1 MSKKGKII
9 IAILIIIVLVIGF
22 FIIRGKNSKFNY
34 QLTDITIDEVN
45 YFTLRKN
52 ETYGVI
58 DREGKTVIEPK
69 YQKVVIPNPTKAIFI
84 VTDSNEPD
92 KSFAID
98 KTGTKVLTQYES
110 IEAISINQTS
120 SYVPYEKDVLKYKAN
135 GLYGLIDFNGNKIT
149 NAEYEEIEGIDYKE
163 GMLQVK
169 KDAKYGAINI
179 KGATVIECK
188 YDEIE
193 ADGYYNVNN
202 KYDSAGFIVRTKTD
216 DGYKYGYFNKEGKKY
231 LDTIY
236 NDVSRINKITDEKN
250 VYLINALNGR
260 YGLQKNN
267 KQVIENDFDAI
278 EYNESNKLLVVS
290 KADAY
295 GVYDLDGNVLLPLD
309 YDSVLI
315 GGIRIVATK
324 GTETLIF
331 NNKGEKIDSEF
342 TSYTKGNDNNAV
354 VIDVDGNY
362 NIVDKN
368 EKKLLDKNYD
378 YIEYFTNDYYIVNLE
393 TKSGIIKS
401 NGDIVVDI
409 NYSYIQKINDSNCL
423 EAGTEDGSTYIIS
436 TNCEVSEGIKDA
448 QTVTYENYI
457 KLYSSTDALYFDLN
471 GKKVTY
477 QSLYPNKTLYAKKEN
492 GKWGF
497 TDKSGN
503 MVVECKYDMVTEQGE
518 NSCGVKVGEKWGVID
533 TSGNVI
539 VEPTYTIYWNNI
551 EFRGQYYKTL
561 ENIGL
566 STYSNDENA

>member
-98 KTGTKVLTQYES
+98 KTGTKVLTQYENL
-110 IEAISINQTS
+110 EAISINQTS
-120 SYVPYEKDVLKYKAN
+120 SYVPYEKDVLKYKSN

-267 KQVIENDFDAI
+267 KQVIGNDFDAI

-436 TNCEVSEGIKDA
+436 TECEVSEGIKDA

-566 STYSNDENA
+566 STYSDDENA

>member
-1 MSKKGKII
+1 M
-9 IAILIIIVLVIGF
+9 
-22 FIIRGKNSKFNY
+22 
-34 QLTDITIDEVN
+34 
-45 YFTLRKN
+45 
-52 ETYGVI
+52 
-58 DREGKTVIEPK
+58 
-69 YQKVVIPNPTKAIFI
+69 
-84 VTDSNEPD
+84 
-92 KSFAID
+92 
-98 KTGTKVLTQYES
+98 
-110 IEAISINQTS
+110 
-120 SYVPYEKDVLKYKAN
+120 
-135 GLYGLIDFNGNKIT
+135 
-149 NAEYEEIEGIDYKE
+149 
-163 GMLQVK
+163 
-169 KDAKYGAINI
+169 
-179 KGATVIECK
+179 
-188 YDEIE
+188 
-193 ADGYYNVNN
+193 
-202 KYDSAGFIVRTKTD
+202 
-216 DGYKYGYFNKEGKKY
+216 
-231 LDTIY
+231 
-236 NDVSRINKITDEKN
+236 
-250 VYLINALNGR
+250 
-260 YGLQKNN
+260 QKNN
-267 KQVIENDFDAI
+267 KAVIENDFDAI
-278 EYNESNKLLVVS
+278 EFNESNKLLVVS
-290 KADAY
+290 KEDAY
-295 GVYDLDGNVLLPLD
+295 GVYDLDGNLLLPLD

-331 NNKGEKIDSEF
+331 NNKGDKIESEF

-401 NGDIVVDI
+401 NGEVVVDI

-423 EAGTEDGSTYIIS
+423 EAGTEDGTTYIIS
-436 TNCEVSEGIKDA
+436 TSCDVSEGIKDA

-457 KLYSSTDALYFDLN
+457 KLYSGTDASYFDLN

-566 STYSNDENA
+566 STYSDDENA

>member
-9 IAILIIIVLVIGF
+9 IAILIIIILVGGF
-22 FIIRGKNSKFNY
+22 FFIKNRNSKYNY
-34 QLTDITIDEVN
+34 QLTTITIDEVK

-52 ETYGVI
+52 ESYGVI
-58 DREGKTVIEPK
+58 DKDGKTVIEPK
-69 YQKVVIPNPTKAIFI
+69 YQKVVIPNPTKGVFI
-84 VTDSNEPD
+84 VTESTEPD

-98 KTGTKVLTQYES
+98 KTGTKVLTQYEGV
-110 IEAISINQTS
+110 EAISINQSS
-120 SYVPYEKDVLKYKAN
+120 SYVPFEKEVLKYKQN
-135 GLYGLIDFNGNKIT
+135 GLYGLIDFSGNKIT

-163 GMLQVK
+163 GMLEVK

-179 KGATVIECK
+179 KGATIIDTK
-188 YDEIE
+188 YDNIE

-202 KYDSAGFIVRTKTD
+202 RYDAAGFIVRTKTD
-216 DGYKYGYFNKEGKKY
+216 DGYKYGYISKDGKKY

-267 KQVIENDFDAI
+267 KSIIDNDFDAI
-278 EYNESNKLLVVS
+278 EYNESNKVLVVS

-295 GVYDLDGNVLLPLD
+295 GVYDLDGNILLPLD

-315 GGIRIVATK
+315 GGERIVATK

-331 NNKGEKIDSEF
+331 NNKGEKIESGF

-354 VIDVDGNY
+354 VIDIDGNY

-368 EKKLLDKNYD
+368 EKKLLSQNYD

-401 NGDIVVDI
+401 NGEIVVDI

-423 EAGTEDGSTYIIS
+423 EAGTEDGKTYIIS
-436 TNCEVSEGIKDA
+436 TTCEVSTGIKDA
-448 QTVTYENYI
+448 QTVTYDNYI

-471 GKKVTY
+471 GKSVTY
-477 QSLYPNKTLYAKKEN
+477 QSLYPNKTLYAKKE
-492 GKWGF
+492 GDKWGF
-497 TDKSGN
+497 VDKSGN
-503 MVVECKYDMVTEQGE
+503 QVVECKYDMVTEQGE
-518 NSCGVKVGEKWGVID
+518 NSCGVRVGEKWGVID
-533 TSGNVI
+533 TSGKTI

-566 STYSNDENA
+566 STYSDDENA

>member
-110 IEAISINQTS
+110 LEAISINQTS

-179 KGATVIECK
+179 KGATIIECK

-267 KQVIENDFDAI
+267 KQVIGNDFDAI

-436 TNCEVSEGIKDA
+436 TECEVSEGIKDA

-566 STYSNDENA
+566 STYSDDENA

>member
-9 IAILIIIVLVIGF
+9 IAILIIIVLVVGF
-22 FIIRGKNSKFNY
+22 FIIRNRNSKFNY
-34 QLTDITIDEVN
+34 QLTNITIDEVK

-52 ETYGVI
+52 ENYGVI
-58 DREGKTVIEPK
+58 DKEGKTVVEPK

-98 KTGTKVLTQYES
+98 KTGTKVLTQYED

-236 NDVSRINKITDEKN
+236 NDVTRINKITDEKN

-267 KQVIENDFDAI
+267 KAVIENDFDAI
-278 EYNESNKLLVVS
+278 EFNESNKLLVVS
-290 KADAY
+290 KEDAY
-295 GVYDLDGNVLLPLD
+295 GVYDLDGNLLLPLD

-331 NNKGEKIDSEF
+331 NNKGDKIESEF

-401 NGDIVVDI
+401 NGEVVVDI

-423 EAGTEDGSTYIIS
+423 EAGTEDGTTYIIS
-436 TNCEVSEGIKDA
+436 TSCDVSEGIKDA

-457 KLYSSTDALYFDLN
+457 KLYSGTDASYFDLN

-566 STYSNDENA
+566 STYSDDENA

>member
-9 IAILIIIVLVIGF
+9 IAILIIIVLVVGF
-22 FIIRGKNSKFNY
+22 FIIRNRNSKFNY
-34 QLTDITIDEVN
+34 QLTNITIDEVK
-45 YFTLRKN
+45 YFTLRKS
-52 ETYGVI
+52 EAYGVI

-98 KTGTKVLTQYES
+98 KTGTKVLTQYED

-120 SYVPYEKDVLKYKAN
+120 SYVPYEKDVLKYKVN

-236 NDVSRINKITDEKN
+236 NDVTRINKITDEKN

-267 KQVIENDFDAI
+267 KALIENDFDAI
-278 EYNESNKLLVVS
+278 EFNESNKLLVVS

-295 GVYDLDGNVLLPLD
+295 GVYDLDGNLLLPLD

-315 GGIRIVATK
+315 GGTRIVATK

-331 NNKGEKIDSEF
+331 NNKGDKIESEF

-423 EAGTEDGSTYIIS
+423 EAGTEDGTTYIIS
-436 TNCEVSEGIKDA
+436 TSCDVSEGIKDA

-457 KLYSSTDALYFDLN
+457 KLYSGTDASYFDLN

-518 NSCGVKVGEKWGVID
+518 NSCGVKVGDKWGVID
-533 TSGNVI
+533 TSGNLI

-566 STYSNDENA
+566 STYSDDENA

>member
-34 QLTDITIDEVN
+34 QLTNITIDEVN

-110 IEAISINQTS
+110 LEAISINQTS

-193 ADGYYNVNN
+193 ADGYYNVDN

-436 TNCEVSEGIKDA
+436 TACEVSEGIKDA

-457 KLYSSTDALYFDLN
+457 KLYSGTDALYFDLN